1 MEISR
6 MTFSLLF
13 NDIKF
18 SKGHYFAVMVT
29 GMDFYDLNY
38 LISTKSRLSNQ
49 KSGKMPEVILIQN

>member
-1 MEISR
+1 